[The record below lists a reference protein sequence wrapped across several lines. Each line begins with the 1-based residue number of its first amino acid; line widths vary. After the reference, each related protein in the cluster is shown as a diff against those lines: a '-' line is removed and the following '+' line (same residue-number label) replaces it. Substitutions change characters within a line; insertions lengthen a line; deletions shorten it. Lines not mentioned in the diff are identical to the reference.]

1 MENYIVFNP
10 IIEIAHI
17 NITKN
22 YEKIRSKGWKIHKLN
37 IIQGFRIY

>member
-22 YEKIRSKGWKIHKLN
+22 YEKMRSRGGKYIN
-37 IIQGFRIY
+37 